1 MAENRP
7 RHGKQI
13 FKCLEHTLRSSQNK
27 FQQKNGKQ
35 IFVDF
40 FQNRKNKNFRKIVKK
55 NKNLSNSKWPKTDPD
70 TVNKFSNV

>member
-40 FQNRKNKNFRKIVKK
+40 F
-55 NKNLSNSKWPKTDPD
+55 SKSQKQ
-70 TVNKFSNV
+70 KFSKKPSKKAKIFQTKNVRKPTQTR